1 MYYVL
6 LLLMANIMNKR
17 DQRLKNF
24 VSIQHFPV
32 LAKLHYHENK
42 NIVDAGK
49 QVIDDKNA
57 NNLSQ
62 EQNLTMSPRKPS
74 SPKSHT
80 RSPKSSRVMRN
91 IDSQILSS
99 TAHFGDTTVIHSKPF
114 FPSSPSKAKKLTE
127 RKMVSVSASSP
138 YIPLHK
144 IGCVPAAEKKKKFMH
159 GEFFPS
165 SKTSKKGCRLED
177 IFLNS
182 ADLYT
187 KTMQMV
193 YLKKQSRRNLVK
205 IHKRQKEMLKTGV
218 LDVPTNA
225 AM

>member
-1 MYYVL
+1 
-6 LLLMANIMNKR
+6 MNKR

-114 FPSSPSKAKKLTE
+114 F
-127 RKMVSVSASSP
+127 SASFS
-138 YIPLHK
+138 
-144 IGCVPAAEKKKKFMH
+144 
-159 GEFFPS
+159 
-165 SKTSKKGCRLED
+165 D
-177 IFLNS
+177 
-182 ADLYT
+182 
-187 KTMQMV
+187 
-193 YLKKQSRRNLVK
+193 
-205 IHKRQKEMLKTGV
+205 
-218 LDVPTNA
+218 
-225 AM
+225 